1 MNTSLARLAASLV
14 AVAFAAPLA
23 RAQEEDTPLESGR
36 EVKGALPHEGR
47 PYRTFTI
54 VVPEGARRL
63 EVVASGQQDI
73 DLFLKEGGPIIE
85 SWADEATA
93 KGDSPARRE
102 RVVLTAGGAPPLRA
116 GTYWIDVVHGDG
128 DEGIPTSFTLKATIT
143 TTGPGPGA
151 APMPAPPAA
160 PGPPPLD
167 LQQPTTFGQDFSAQ
181 VVLHGEAYRT
191 FIMEVTPDVAQVE
204 LTLRGA
210 RGDCDVYVRH
220 AEPMSTWDEADAR
233 SNGPEADETLVL
245 RRDAAPRLRSGVYY
259 IDVARAVEGPV
270 TVTFAATF
278 TRGFDG
284 PEATGARPEPSSDAG
299 VDGEVRRD
307 ALFSVEFPPEGADF
321 RTYTVIVPKGA
332 RSLLVTAIGADR
344 DVDLYLRHGRPI
356 NNYRVDPDHRANGAR
371 ADEQLYV
378 DAASSPPLR
387 PGKYY
392 LDVARAAPGERVASF
407 EVAVRFDAPRP
418 APIPA
423 TPGPVLAV
431 TFGQRHAVALR
442 REEQKAARFSF
453 EVPPTARRVHVAV
466 LGATRDIDLFM
477 RRGQVV
483 TDYDDASGYD
493 WRAVSSRLNE
503 RLVVDAASSPPLA
516 PGTYYLDVASLVAA
530 DAHIRFTLLVTLD
543 EPPPLG
549 EDDLRLPPYPRAD
562 ASALER
568 VLQATVQVESERGAG
583 SGTCLTPSGLI
594 VTNYHVLE
602 HEGKLQTEEVLVSF
616 PDAWDEPPE
625 QVFVARVVAHD
636 QRLDLAL
643 LQLERDVFDR
653 PLAPDLALPWVPVG
667 EAARVRLGD
676 VLVIAGYPALG
687 GEESRSSISISRG
700 VVAGFNTDGQRR
712 TWMKTDATINS
723 GNSGG
728 SAYWQDAK
736 GEYHYVGVPT
746 HKLYEDGGALGFCR
760 PTSCIPAEWLER
772 VAAALK
778 R

>member
-1 MNTSLARLAASLV
+1 MSTPTVRLAGALV
-14 AVAFAAPLA
+14 ALALAAPVALA
-23 RAQEEDTPLESGR
+23 QDPETPLESGR
-36 EVKGALPHEGR
+36 EVQGALPHEGR

-54 VVPEGARRL
+54 EVPEGARRL
-63 EVVASGQQDI
+63 EVVVSGQEDV
-73 DLFLKEGGPIIE
+73 DLYLKEGGPIIE

-93 KGDSPARRE
+93 KGDSPAKRE

-128 DEGIPTSFTLKATIT
+128 DEGAPTRFTIKATIT
-143 TTGPGPGA
+143 TAGPGPGA
-151 APMPAPPAA
+151 TPMAPRPPAPADD
-160 PGPPPLD
+160 G
-167 LQQPTTFGQDFSAQ
+167 QPTTFGDDFSAQ
-181 VVLHGEAYRT
+181 VVLHAEAYRT
-191 FIMEVTPDVAQVE
+191 FVMEVAPDVAEVE

-210 RGDCDVYVRH
+210 GGDCDVYVRH
-220 AEPMSTWDEADAR
+220 AEPMTSWDEADAR
-233 SNGPEADETLVL
+233 ANGPEADETLVL
-245 RRDAAPRLRSGVYY
+245 RRGTAPRLRSGVYY

-284 PEATGARPEPSSDAG
+284 PEATGARPEPSSEAG

-307 ALFSVEFPPEGADF
+307 ALFSLELPPDGPDY
-321 RTYTVIVPKGA
+321 RTYTIFVPKGA
-332 RSLLVTAIGADR
+332 RSLLVTAAGADR
-344 DVDLYLRHGRPI
+344 DVDLYLRHGKPI

-371 ADEQLYV
+371 SDEQLYV
-378 DAASSPPLR
+378 DGASTPPLR

-392 LDVARAAPGERVASF
+392 LDIARAVPAERVSSF
-407 EVAVRFDAPRP
+407 EVGVRFDAARP

-423 TPGPVLAV
+423 TPGPVQALA
-431 TFGQRHAVALR
+431 FGERVAVALR
-442 REEQKAARFSF
+442 REERKAARFSF
-453 EVPPTARRVHVAV
+453 EVPTGARRLHVAV
-466 LGATRDIDLFM
+466 LGATRDIDLFL
-477 RRGQVV
+477 RRGEVV
-483 TDYDDASGYD
+483 TDYDEPSGFD

-503 RLVVDAASSPPLA
+503 RLVVDEASSPPLA

-543 EPPPLG
+543 APPPLG
-549 EDDLRLPPYPRAD
+549 DDDLRLPPYPRTSP
-562 ASALER
+562 SALER

-636 QRLDLAL
+636 ARLDLAL

-653 PLAPDLALPWVPVG
+653 PLPPGRSLPWVPVG
-667 EAARVRLGD
+667 DAARVRLGD

-712 TWMKTDATINS
+712 TWLKTDATINS

-728 SAYWQDAK
+728 SAYWQDER

-772 VAAALK
+772 VKGALGE
-778 R
+778 